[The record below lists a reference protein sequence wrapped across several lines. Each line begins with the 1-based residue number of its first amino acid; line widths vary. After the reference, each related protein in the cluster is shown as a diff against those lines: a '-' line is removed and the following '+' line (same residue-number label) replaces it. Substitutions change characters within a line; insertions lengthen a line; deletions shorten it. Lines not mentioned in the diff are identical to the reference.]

1 MFIPSPIKSRSR
13 SLLLL
18 LALSLLSGCTRTYV
32 MSLTNGG
39 RIVSAGK
46 PKLEGGHYVYKDVT
60 GAKFIVPAGRVT
72 EIAPAS
78 MSQSEFSTGE
88 RSGFLPK

>member
-1 MFIPSPIKSRSR
+1 MKFTRWL

-18 LALSLLSGCTRTYV
+18 VGLLSGCARSYV
-32 MSLTNGG
+32 ITLTNGG
-39 RIVSAGK
+39 RVVSAGK
-46 PKLEGGHYVYKDVT
+46 PKLKDGYYTYKDVHGEKYT
-60 GAKFIVPAGRVT
+60 VSELRVR

-78 MSQSEFSTGE
+78 MSQSEFSTGD